1 MGKLNSYSLTDFKE
15 QYGTEDSI
23 KKLSEKMTTL
33 KLSGSALFK
42 EFFSN
47 VEATQMVPAQFLAQ
61 IILGAT
67 SNPLFRAF
75 SPVVSKD
82 SGESIWIRRASDT
95 EGAQVVN
102 EGAEAL
108 IDSVTYEKSEFT
120 YNKIMKR
127 PMWSYES
134 LADTPID
141 LIGVNN
147 QLMGAQ
153 VTLKEDQLGLADI
166 YYWSSGARATTYDN
180 ILGATPGQ
188 SYLENLIDS
197 VVDLPCD
204 SDGFYKAD
212 VIIMNCTGY
221 KLLMKDAN
229 LPDASYWG
237 GTTFIQ
243 SGELA
248 KILGCK
254 IYVRGLK
261 KYGGDYQKP
270 QEALCV
276 DANSTYIIDSRFSF
290 AVIDRVPLT
299 IDSWDIES
307 RQLANAN
314 VWERT
319 ILGIIQPR
327 AYRRLVDRTS

>member
-1 MGKLNSYSLTDFKE
+1 MLKSYSLVNFKE
-15 QYGTEDSI
+15 QFGTEDAV
-23 KKLSEKMTTL
+23 KGLSTKMTEL
-33 KLSGSALFK
+33 KLTGNSLFS
-42 EFFSN
+42 EFFGNST
-47 VEATQMVPAQFLAQ
+47 ASDLVPAQFLAQ

-67 SNPLFRAF
+67 SNPLFRDFA
-75 SPVVSKD
+75 PVVSKD

-95 EGAQVVN
+95 EPAQVVN

-108 IDSVTYEKSEFT
+108 IDTVSYEKSEFT

-127 PMWSYES
+127 PMWSYEA

-153 VTLKEDQLGLADI
+153 VTLKEDHLGLADA
-166 YYWSSGARATTYDN
+166 YYWSSGARAVTYDN
-180 ILGATPGQ
+180 TVAPTAGQ
-188 SYLENLIDS
+188 SYLENLIDG

-204 SDGFYKAD
+204 SDGFYKAN
-212 VIIMNCTGY
+212 VIIMNCDGY
-221 KLLMKDAN
+221 KLLLKDAD

-237 GTTFIQ
+237 GVTFIQ
-243 SGELA
+243 TGELA

-254 IYVRGLK
+254 IYVRTLK

-270 QEALCV
+270 QEVLTT
-276 DANSTYIIDSRFSF
+276 DADSTYIIDSRFSF

-314 VWERT
+314 IWERT
-319 ILGIIQPR
+319 ILGVLQPR
-327 AYRRLVDRTS
+327 AYRRLTAQVTP

>member
-1 MGKLNSYSLTDFKE
+1 MKKSYSLVDFKE
-15 QYGTEDSI
+15 QFAGVDAVTGLAT
-23 KKLSEKMTTL
+23 KMSEL
-33 KLSGSALFK
+33 KLSGNSLFK

-47 VEATQMVPAQFLAQ
+47 VSASEMVPAQFLAQ

-75 SPVVSKD
+75 SPVVTQST
-82 SGESIWIRRASDT
+82 GESIWIRRADDT
-95 EGAQVVN
+95 EPAQVVN

-108 IDSVTYEKSEFT
+108 IDSVSYEKSEFT

-127 PMWSYES
+127 PMWSYEA

-147 QLMGAQ
+147 QLMGAL
-153 VTLKEDQLGLADI
+153 VTLKEDHLGLADI
-166 YYWSSGARATTYDN
+166 YYWSSGARATSYTNTVDPV
-180 ILGATPGQ
+180 AGQ
-188 SYLENLIDS
+188 SYLDNLIDA

-204 SDGFYKAD
+204 SDGFYKANT
-212 VIIMNCTGY
+212 IIMNCTGY
-221 KLLMKDAN
+221 KLLMKDAD
-229 LPDASYWG
+229 LPDASFWG

-248 KILGCK
+248 NILGCK
-254 IYVRGLK
+254 IYVRNLK

-270 QEALCV
+270 QEELTTDTA
-276 DANSTYIIDSRFSF
+276 STYVIDSRFSF

-314 VWERT
+314 IWERT
-319 ILGIIQPR
+319 ILGVLQPR
-327 AYRRLVDRTS
+327 AYRRLTEQTTE